1 MTSYVSSQKEGSMK
15 VFALSLLSITAG
27 TGLLVGAEPDGSF
40 DRSLSVS
47 GPVNLDVKTDSGGI
61 TVKAGSSGSVH
72 VHAVLK
78 AQHGRFEAGDVEG
91 RIRELERNPPVQQNG
106 NRVIVGQLQQP
117 GLLRGISMHLEI
129 ETPSETQVHARADS
143 GGIQVSGIHGPVD
156 CKTDSGGIAIQD
168 VGSNVRAE
176 ADSGGI
182 HVDNVH
188 GSLFARV
195 DSGGIKAANVAGEM
209 DVQSD
214 SGHLRLSQT
223 TAAPIHARADSGG
236 VSVTL
241 APGAGYDLSAEADSG
256 HISVP
261 EMTVGSSFSR
271 HHIEGKIRGGGPP
284 VNIRVDS
291 GAITVN

>member
-1 MTSYVSSQKEGSMK
+1 MK
-15 VFALSLLSITAG
+15 IFALSLLSITVG
-27 TGLLVGAEPDGSF
+27 TGLLVGADPGSF

-47 GPVNLDVKTDSGGI
+47 GPVDLDVRTDSGGI
-61 TVKAGSSGSVH
+61 TVRAGSSGSVRI
-72 VHAVLK
+72 HAVLK
-78 AQHGRFEAGDVEG
+78 AQHGWFEASEVEA

-106 NRVIVGQLQQP
+106 NRVIVGHVQQP
-117 GLLRGISMHLEI
+117 HLLRGISMHLEI
-129 ETPSETQVHARADS
+129 ETPPESQVHARADS

-156 CKTDSGGIAIQD
+156 CKTDSGGIGIQD

-188 GSLFARV
+188 GSLIAHV
-195 DSGGIKAANVAGEM
+195 DSGGIEATNVTGEM

-223 TAAPIHARADSGG
+223 SAAPIRARADSGG
-236 VSVTL
+236 VNVTL
-241 APGAGYDLSAEADSG
+241 ASGAGYDLSAEANSG

-261 EMTVGSSFSR
+261 EMTVSGSFSR

-291 GAITVN
+291 GGITVN